1 MRYNDKVLNE
11 FFNPKNV
18 GVIKGATGKGKIVN
32 PDNRE
37 IMKIYL
43 NLEGETIKEAEFQTF
58 GNPASIACCS
68 VATRLIIGK
77 TLSEAEKITEK
88 DILAELESV
97 PEEKKY
103 AVSMAVET
111 VKDAVDTCRNKEK
124 RSKDEDDD

>member
-11 FFNPKNV
+11 FYNPQNV
-18 GVIKGATGKGKIVN
+18 GVIKGANGKGKIVN
-32 PDNRE
+32 PENRE

-43 NLEGETIKEAEFQTF
+43 QLKGETIEQAEFQTF
-58 GNPASIACCS
+58 GCPASIACCS

-88 DILAELESV
+88 DILAELDSV
-97 PEEKKY
+97 PETKKY
-103 AVSMAVET
+103 ALAMAVET
-111 VKDAVDTCRNKEK
+111 VKDAVDACRNKGK